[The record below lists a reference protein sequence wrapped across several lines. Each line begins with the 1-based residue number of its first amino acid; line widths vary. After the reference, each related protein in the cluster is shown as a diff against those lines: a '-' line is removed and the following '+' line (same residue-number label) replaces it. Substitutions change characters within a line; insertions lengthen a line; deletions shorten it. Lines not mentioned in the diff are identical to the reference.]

1 MNIQHI
7 VFDLGNV
14 VIGWNPK
21 ALYAQAFPDSEKL
34 DWFFANVCTDEWNAR
49 MDGGKSFDVS
59 IAEKQKE
66 FPEYAEQI
74 AWWKTRWHEM
84 ITGEIAGTVAIIN
97 QLHAKGTSLFA
108 LSNWSAETFPYA
120 RKHFPSM
127 AKFKDIV
134 LSGEAKVIKPQR
146 EIYDLAVAKWKVD
159 PATLLFIDDSAKNV
173 AGAIAA
179 GWNALHFTSPEAFA
193 AELKSRGLL

>member
-14 VIGWNPK
+14 VIGWNPR
-21 ALYAQAFPDSEKL
+21 ALYGQAFPNSAKL
-34 DWFFANVCTDEWNAR
+34 DWFFANVCTDEWNAK
-49 MDGGKSFDVS
+49 MDGGKSFDIS
-59 IAEKQKE
+59 IAEKQAE
-66 FPEYAEQI
+66 FPEYAEHI

-97 QLHAKGTSLFA
+97 QLHANGASLYA

-120 RKHFPSM
+120 RKHFPSL
-127 AKFKDIV
+127 AKFKNIV
-134 LSGEAKVIKPQR
+134 LSGEEKVVKPQR
-146 EIYDLAVAKWKVD
+146 EIYDIAVARWSVD

-179 GWNALHFTSPEAFA
+179 GWNAVQFTSPETLAP
-193 AELKSRGLL
+193 ELKVRGLL